1 MEQLKR
7 LAPER
12 AALDQINVG
21 LKAGRVFS
29 ASFQSNEYSE
39 KKEHGLRNRKTRL
52 HAEVHTETLAE
63 VQDVGAGHFVRL
75 TRLADL

>member
-21 LKAGRVFS
+21 LNALDVYFS

-52 HAEVHTETLAE
+52 HAEVHTETLA
-63 VQDVGAGHFVRL
+63 
-75 TRLADL
+75 